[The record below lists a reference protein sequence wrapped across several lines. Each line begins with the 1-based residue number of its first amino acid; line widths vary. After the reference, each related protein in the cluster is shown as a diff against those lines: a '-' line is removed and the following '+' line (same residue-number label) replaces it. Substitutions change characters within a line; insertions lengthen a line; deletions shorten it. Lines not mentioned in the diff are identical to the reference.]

1 MYDYNLTA
9 QEISDYNADM
19 LELRGEFFAPLTDEE
34 MEEEY
39 RRLMESRIRIAMSV
53 APLPQAV
60 KDAVADEL
68 QSRGKQTGKC

>member
-34 MEEEY
+34 MEEMY
-39 RRLMESRIRIAMSV
+39 A
-53 APLPQAV
+53 
-60 KDAVADEL
+60 DAKA
-68 QSRGKQTGKC
+68 RGLAE